1 MSYLVQIRDGHQL
14 NRVTIIDVTRTVREA
29 KALVRML
36 RGALGRKAI
45 IQIEGV

>member
-1 MSYLVQIRDGHQL
+1 MYLIQIRDGEQL
-14 NRVTIIDVTRTVREA
+14 ERCTIIDTARTVRKA

-36 RGALGRKAI
+36 RAALGRKAI